1 MKKICKWYAACPMK
15 RFFEEGKLERKW
27 IEEYCMGDYTCCIR
41 YKLEE
46 AGKPHP
52 DNMLP
57 NGEIRKS
64 LK

>member
-1 MKKICKWYAACPMK
+1 MKKVCKWYIVCPMK
-15 RFFEEGKLERKW
+15 RFYEEGKLELKW
-27 IEEYCMGDYTCCIR
+27 IEEYCMGDYTRCAR

-46 AGKPHP
+46 TGIPHP

-57 NGEIRKS
+57 DGKAMES

>member
-1 MKKICKWYAACPMK
+1 MK
-15 RFFEEGKLERKW
+15 RFYEEGKLDGKW
-27 IEEYCMGDYTCCIR
+27 IEEYCMGDCKRCIR

-46 AGKPHP
+46 AGVPHP

-57 NGEIRKS
+57 NGKIMKS